1 MTQITVTDCM
11 GAVVAPDFCPL
22 AEAAGVALVCR
33 HPTRRNEPEGC
44 ICTYD
49 RAAGIEMPKDCPLRR
64 LPEAL
69 IVEARDL

>member
-1 MTQITVTDCM
+1 MRSVVVMDCM
-11 GAVVAPDFCPL
+11 GHAIVSEFCPL